1 MILYQIKLGYIILLG
16 EKAELCCLFIKL
28 YLLCQSTCFVLIPG
42 MAVPDGWTVKANL
55 GLSVNEM
62 ELLRKNL
69 PAGKTVNEWI
79 NEQIR
84 KDISE
89 LEKKD

>member
-1 MILYQIKLGYIILLG
+1 MSPYGDILLAYTILQQLG
-16 EKAELCCLFIKL
+16 MDKT
-28 YLLCQSTCFVLIPG
+28 LLHNCIG
-42 MAVPDGWTVKANL
+42 KWMAVPDGWTVKANL

-79 NEQIR
+79 NEQVR
-84 KDISE
+84 KGIGE